1 MLRFMHNSDKNSGR
15 TIRGGLACAVYCC
28 SGLVFSAP
36 VSYALAQGVAP
47 TPIKTQAP
55 AKLPPSGT
63 PTTSPGL
70 GKALPS
76 KPAWQDLTPAQQ
88 LSLKPL
94 AANWNALDESHK
106 KKWLAIASSYPTL
119 APIEQAKLHSRMT
132 EWVTLSGKQRIQ
144 ARLNFAQSKQLTPT
158 QKAATWQAY
167 QALSPEEK
175 KKLATS
181 ATPKPVGAAA
191 AVKPV
196 LPQKLATVPVTRQ
209 TPKQT
214 AKIAVPNHAVNRNT
228 LLPQTPPAA
237 APVPTPRDGATQV
250 PAK

>member
-1 MLRFMHNSDKNSGR
+1 MHNADQDNSQ
-15 TIRGGLACAVYCC
+15 TVAGGLARTVLFC
-28 SGLVFSAP
+28 SMLVFCAT
-36 VSYALAQGVAP
+36 VSSVWAQGVAP
-47 TPIKTQAP
+47 TPATKQSP
-55 AKLPPSGT
+55 AKSPQTGT
-63 PTTSPGL
+63 PSTSLGL
-70 GKALPS
+70 GKTSS
-76 KPAWQDLTPAQQ
+76 KPAWQDLTLEQQ
-88 LSLKPL
+88 ASLKPL
-94 AANWNALDESHK
+94 AANWNGLDESHK
-106 KKWLAIASSYPTL
+106 RKWLAIASSYPTL

-132 EWVTLSGKQRIQ
+132 EWVTLSRQQRIQ

-196 LPQKLATVPVTRQ
+196 LPQKLTTVPVTRQ

-214 AKIAVPNHAVNRNT
+214 AKIAVPQHAVNRNT
-228 LLPQTPPAA
+228 LLPQAQPAA
-237 APVPTPRDGATQV
+237 TPAPMQKD
-250 PAK
+250 